1 MTTLASQQHR
11 HNRGEVHFQHR
22 NIIGWSCQ
30 EHRRPPVCIATQNV
44 YDCTISLFPSQGTT
58 THTHVGSTVQRPTL
72 TPSSR
77 AFLAFMHI
85 QGCPSLKAICLAR
98 EWELMAGHST
108 VAQNMSLKQRLQLTD
123 ARTDRHTHAHAQLV
137 VCSLQH
143 RCEPSTLLQI
153 TRRNNK
159 ENEDTFKLTTM
170 TLPLSMTPE
179 RGLARD

>member
-11 HNRGEVHFQHR
+11 HNRCELHFQHR

-44 YDCTISLFPSQGTT
+44 YDCTTSLFPGQGTT
-58 THTHVGSTVQRPTL
+58 THMWEALRSGPTL

-123 ARTDRHTHAHAQLV
+123 ARTDRHTRTRTASGVL
-137 VCSLQH
+137 
-143 RCEPSTLLQI
+143 PST
-153 TRRNNK
+153 
-159 ENEDTFKLTTM
+159 
-170 TLPLSMTPE
+170 PLRAKHTAPDHAS
-179 RGLARD
+179 